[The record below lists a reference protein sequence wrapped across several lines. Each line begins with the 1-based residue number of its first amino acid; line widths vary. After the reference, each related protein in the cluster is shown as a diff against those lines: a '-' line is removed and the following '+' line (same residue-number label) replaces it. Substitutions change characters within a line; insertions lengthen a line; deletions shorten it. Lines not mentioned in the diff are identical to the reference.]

1 MTGKISQTHP
11 DLSRELSRAATMQ
24 DEDRYNVLNIPR
36 RPFSQGPAPTD
47 KVFQAQSQENG
58 EATSPNDKPGNPHAD
73 RSWSCSKQLEHLSSQ
88 NSNLSAALREMS
100 TKLCQ
105 GITRNQPDVL
115 DDFVEYNYEPYPE
128 RWICARDNCYYLSM
142 VTKKWGESRKSC
154 EALNSTLVKI
164 DNKEELDFVSSNL
177 QFCHWVGLLRKKDS
191 NQWKWVD
198 GSTLSPE
205 LKLFFSPDETE
216 GRMCAYNLGNL
227 ICSTFCKNT
236 YHFICEKAA
245 SLVRPEL
252 QI

>member
-1 MTGKISQTHP
+1 KCHNLTLLLLTNQWSARTGKYHDQNMTASSSSSAHSHIWRL
-11 DLSRELSRAATMQ
+11 LSLLVLILCLLKLIGLALFGIRWIMVTNDVRGQEGM
-24 DEDRYNVLNIPR
+24 DEWLTVRGTTVHFKIDNLTGKKGSHKAFTGR
-36 RPFSQGPAPTD
+36 
-47 KVFQAQSQENG
+47 
-58 EATSPNDKPGNPHAD
+58 
-73 RSWSCSKQLEHLSSQ
+73 LEHLSSQ

-105 GITRNQPDVL
+105 GITRNQP
-115 DDFVEYNYEPYPE
+115 EYNYEPYPE

-205 LKLFFSPDETE
+205 L
-216 GRMCAYNLGNL
+216 
-227 ICSTFCKNT
+227 
-236 YHFICEKAA
+236 
-245 SLVRPEL
+245 
-252 QI
+252 